1 LAIAMS
7 DHLVPASHRALIGQV
22 IEGKYEVR
30 SVIGSGGMGTVFEA
44 KHIAIGRIV
53 AIKAL
58 HPEQVE
64 NPIAVKRFHQ
74 EAWAAGSIGHPSL
87 CEVYDVGLLPDKAPF
102 IVMERLVGQTLAQRL
117 EKAARL
123 AVREAVV
130 VVMHVLAGL
139 DAVHEKGII
148 HRDIKPE
155 NVFITE
161 KKGHPRG
168 VKVLDFGVSKILA
181 GAGGGEWEEKSALTK
196 TGVVMGTPYY
206 VSPEQ
211 ARARRDIDAR
221 TDIYSCGVVLY
232 EALTGEIPYDA
243 HHFNA
248 LLLRIIQGNPRPP
261 REIVAT
267 IPEELEAIVLKAL
280 SLDREARY
288 GTAREMAR
296 ALAPFAQAPAPA

>member
-1 LAIAMS
+1 MS
-7 DHLVPASHRALIGQV
+7 EPIVPAPHRALVGQL

-58 HPEQVE
+58 HPSQVE
-64 NPIAVKRFHQ
+64 NPTAVKRFHQ

-102 IVMERLVGQTLAQRL
+102 IVMERLYGEPLSERIDKAKRL
-117 EKAARL
+117 P
-123 AVREAVV
+123 VRESVV
-130 VVMHVLAGL
+130 IMMHVLAGL

-148 HRDIKPE
+148 HRDVKPE

-168 VKVLDFGVSKILA
+168 VKVLDFGVSKVI
-181 GAGGGEWEEKSALTK
+181 AGGGDGDWDDKSALTK

-221 TDIYSCGVVLY
+221 SDVYSCGVVLY
-232 EALTGEIPYDA
+232 EMLTGDIPYDA

-261 REIVAT
+261 REIVAE
-267 IPEELEAIVLKAL
+267 IPKELEDVILKSM
-280 SLDREARY
+280 SLDREARF

-296 ALAPFAQAPAPA
+296 ALVPFSAT